1 MRKTA
6 SVGPSEI
13 SAGTLTPHG
22 YESVGTRD
30 DLVRRALALIPML
43 RARAAEADALRRL
56 PAETVRDLKD
66 SGVARVLQPAR
77 YGGCRQS
84 RPQAWSIS

>member
-56 PAETVRDLKD
+56 PAETVRDL
-66 SGVARVLQPAR
+66 GELTARPAFAKALAEGR
-77 YGGCRQS
+77 T
-84 RPQAWSIS
+84 

>member
-1 MRKTA
+1 MSKTA
-6 SVGPSEI
+6 SVGSSEI
-13 SAGTLTPHG
+13 SAGTLTSHG
-22 YESVGTRD
+22 YKSVGTRD

-77 YGGCRQS
+77 YGG
-84 RPQAWSIS
+84 